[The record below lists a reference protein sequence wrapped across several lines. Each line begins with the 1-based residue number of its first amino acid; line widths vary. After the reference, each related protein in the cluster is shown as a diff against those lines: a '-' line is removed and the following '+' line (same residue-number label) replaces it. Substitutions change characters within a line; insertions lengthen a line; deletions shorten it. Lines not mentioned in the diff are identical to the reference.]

1 MLSTKNIKLELITE
15 DDAEMILKLRT
26 DPKLNKFLSKTDS
39 SIEKQKEWIRE
50 YKKRELKG
58 EDYYFSIKLISN
70 NDILGYIRVYN
81 INKGTKTCEWG
92 SWIMKDEKPIS
103 SALESVALIYDFI
116 FNTLKFEKAFQTVIK
131 ENKKVLSFHKAY
143 GVKTISTDET
153 FEYLV
158 LEKDV
163 YLKNFLN
170 MKFL

>member
-116 FNTLKFEKAFQTVIK
+116 FNTLKLI
-131 ENKKVLSFHKAY
+131 Y
-143 GVKTISTDET
+143 
-153 FEYLV
+153 
-158 LEKDV
+158 
-163 YLKNFLN
+163 
-170 MKFL
+170 